1 MALPEGFLQEL
12 RDNNEIVSVI
22 ENYVELKRSGSTYS
36 CRCPFHSERTPSFHV
51 YPNTQSYYCF
61 GCGAGGDVIT
71 FIRTI
76 ENLDYIEAVRF
87 LAQRAGMAMP
97 EDKNDDSARKRQRL
111 YEMNREAGKFFH
123 RQLFSPEGRDGW
135 NYITGRQLTE
145 HTIRHFGIGYAVN
158 DYHKLHY
165 YMRNLGFSEDE
176 LIEGSL
182 LVRNNNRVYD
192 KFVNRVMFP
201 IFDTRGNIIAF
212 GGRALEAN
220 APAKYLNSA
229 ETYVFQKRDNLFALN
244 YAKNSKKD
252 YFILCEGYMDVISMH
267 QAGFDSAVAT
277 LGTAITATQARLIG
291 RMGKSEVIL
300 SYDSDGPGQKAAS
313 KGINLL
319 SEAGVKARVLQ
330 MSGAKDP
337 DEYIKKFGADAFA
350 HLIESSGGAI
360 DYELGKLAYGLDLN
374 KEEDRA
380 SYLKK
385 AVVFL
390 AQIHNPLERAVYV
403 SKTADNA
410 RVPAE
415 TVRYAVDSEIS
426 RQKKKS
432 DRDERRNLISPRNT
446 DKINPESAKLPR
458 EEKAERGIICFAFH
472 NPDKLEA
479 IRKKLTGGFA
489 TEFNRRVFQF
499 MEQKHNA
506 GEVFTGGMF
515 NEGFSTDEVGRIYG
529 ILNDFSQFANA
540 ADVLNDYITVL
551 NEYHE
556 RINQKEAGSMSND
569 ELLELQ
575 KRLTEKQKE
584 KTNK

>member
-12 RDNNEIVSVI
+12 RDNNEIVSVV
-22 ENYVELKRSGSTYS
+22 ENYVELKRSGRTYS

-51 YPNTQSYYCF
+51 YPDTQSYYCF
-61 GCGAGGDVIT
+61 GCGAGGDVVT

-87 LAQRAGMAMP
+87 LAQRAGMSMP
-97 EDKNDDSARKRQRL
+97 EDRNDDSARKRQRL
-111 YEMNREAGKFFH
+111 YEMNREAGRFFH

-145 HTIRHFGIGYAVN
+145 HTIRHFGIGFAVN

-192 KFVNRVMFP
+192 KFMNRVMFP

-212 GGRALEAN
+212 GGRALSAD

-319 SEAGVKARVLQ
+319 TEAGVKSRVLQ
-330 MSGAKDP
+330 MTGAKDP
-337 DEYIKKFGADAFA
+337 DEYIKKFGAEAFA

-380 SYLKK
+380 AYLKK

-390 AQIHNPLERAVYV
+390 ASIRNPLDRAVYV
-403 SKTADNA
+403 SKAAENA
-410 RVPAE
+410 RIPAE
-415 TVRYAVDSEIS
+415 TVRYAVESEIA
-426 RQKKKS
+426 RQKKRS
-432 DRDERRNLISPRNT
+432 DRDERRSLISPRNT
-446 DKINPESAKLPR
+446 DKINPEAAKLPR
-458 EEKAERGIICFAFH
+458 EEKAERGIICFVFN
-472 NPDKLEA
+472 NPDKLEYV
-479 IRKKLTGGFA
+479 RKRLSGGFA
-489 TEFNRRVFQF
+489 TDFNRRVFEF
-499 MEQKHNA
+499 MEQKHNS
-506 GEVFTGGMF
+506 GEAFTGGMF
-515 NEGFSTDEVGRIYG
+515 NEAFSTEEVGRIYG
-529 ILNDFSQFANA
+529 TLNDFSQFAHSQ
-540 ADVLNDYITVL
+540 DILNDYIKVL

-556 RINQKEAGSMSND
+556 NKNQREAGSMSFD
-569 ELLELQ
+569 ELLEFAQ
-575 KRLTEKQKE
+575 RQKE
-584 KTNK
+584 KKSK

>member
-87 LAQRAGMAMP
+87 LAQRSGMAMP
-97 EDKNDDSARKRQRL
+97 EDRDDDSAKKRKRL

-123 RQLFSPEGRDGW
+123 RQLFSPEGADGW

-176 LIEGSL
+176 LIDGSL

-212 GGRALEAN
+212 GGRALASD

-244 YAKNSKKD
+244 YAKNSKAD

-277 LGTAITATQARLIG
+277 LGTAITPTQARLIG

-313 KGINLL
+313 RGINLL

-330 MSGAKDP
+330 MTGAKDP
-337 DEYIKKFGADAFA
+337 DEYIKKFGAEAFA

-360 DYELGKLAYGLDLN
+360 DYEMGKLTAGLDLN

-385 AVVFL
+385 VVVFL
-390 AQIHNPLERAVYV
+390 AQIHNSLERAVYI
-403 SKTADNA
+403 SKAAETA
-410 RVPAE
+410 RVPSE
-415 TVRYAVDSEIS
+415 TVSFAVKSEIS

-432 DRDERRNLISPRNT
+432 DREQYRELISPRVK

-458 EEKAERGIICFAFH
+458 EEKAERGILCFVFH
-472 NPDKLEA
+472 NQDKLPSV
-479 IRKKLTGGFA
+479 RKKLTGGFA
-489 TEFNRRVFQF
+489 TEFNRRVFEF
-499 MEQKHNA
+499 MEEKNNS
-506 GEVFTGGMF
+506 GTVFTGSMF
-515 NEGFSTDEVGRIYG
+515 NEGFSTEEVGRIYG
-529 ILNDFSQFANA
+529 ILNDFSQFAHSGEVA
-540 ADVLNDYITVL
+540 EDYIKVL
-551 NEYHE
+551 NEYHDNIKQ
-556 RINQKEAGSMSND
+556 RDAASMSD
-569 ELLELQ
+569 DDLLMLAQ
-575 KRLTEKQKE
+575 KLKE
-584 KTNK
+584 KKS

>member
-12 RDNNEIVSVI
+12 RDNNEIVSVV
-22 ENYVELKRSGSTYS
+22 ENYVELKRSGRTYS

-51 YPNTQSYYCF
+51 YPDTQSYYCF
-61 GCGAGGDVIT
+61 GCGAGGDVVT

-87 LAQRAGMAMP
+87 LAQRAGMSMP
-97 EDKNDDSARKRQRL
+97 EDRNDESARKRQRL

-145 HTIRHFGIGYAVN
+145 HTIRHFGIGFAVN

-192 KFVNRVMFP
+192 KFMNRVMFP

-212 GGRALEAN
+212 GGRALSAD

-319 SEAGVKARVLQ
+319 TEAGVKSRVLQ
-330 MSGAKDP
+330 MTGAKDP
-337 DEYIKKFGADAFA
+337 DEYIKKFGAEAFA

-380 SYLKK
+380 AYLKK

-390 AQIHNPLERAVYV
+390 ASIRNPLDRAVYV
-403 SKTADNA
+403 SKAAENA
-410 RVPAE
+410 RIPAE
-415 TVRYAVDSEIS
+415 TVRYAVESEIA

-432 DRDERRNLISPRNT
+432 DRDERRSLISPRNT
-446 DKINPESAKLPR
+446 DKINPEAAKLPR
-458 EEKAERGIICFAFH
+458 EEKAERGIICFVFN
-472 NPDKLEA
+472 NPDKLEYV
-479 IRKKLTGGFA
+479 RKRLSGGFA
-489 TEFNRRVFQF
+489 TDFNRRVFEF
-499 MEQKHNA
+499 MEQKHNS

-515 NEGFSTDEVGRIYG
+515 NEAFSTEEVGRIYG
-529 ILNDFSQFANA
+529 TLNDFSQFAHSQ
-540 ADVLNDYITVL
+540 DILNDYIKVL

-556 RINQKEAGSMSND
+556 NKNQREAGSMSFD
-569 ELLELQ
+569 ELLEFAQ
-575 KRLTEKQKE
+575 RQKE
-584 KTNK
+584 KKSK

>member
-1 MALPEGFLQEL
+1 MAVPESFLQEV
-12 RDNNEIVSVI
+12 RDANEIVSLI
-22 ENYVELKRSGSTYS
+22 ENYVELKRSGATYS

-61 GCGAGGDVIT
+61 GCGAGGDAIT

-87 LAQRAGMAMP
+87 LAQRAGLPMP
-97 EDKNDDSARKRQRL
+97 EDRNDDSARRRQRL

-123 RQLFSPEGRDGW
+123 RQLFSPEGADGW

-176 LIEGSL
+176 LVEGSL

-201 IFDTRGNIIAF
+201 IFDTRGNIIAY
-212 GGRALEAN
+212 GGRALDPN
-220 APAKYLNSA
+220 APAKYLNSS

-244 YAKNSKKD
+244 YAKNSKAD

-300 SYDSDGPGQKAAS
+300 SYDADGPGQKAAS
-313 KGINLL
+313 RGINLL
-319 SEAGVKARVLQ
+319 SEAGVKARMLQ

-337 DEYIKKFGADAFA
+337 DEYIKKFGAEAFA

-360 DYELGKLAYGLDLN
+360 DYELGKQSAGLDLN

-380 SYLKK
+380 AYLKK

-390 AQIHNPLERAVYV
+390 ATIHNPLERAVYV
-403 SKTADNA
+403 SKAAETA
-410 RVPAE
+410 RIPAE
-415 TVRYAVDSEIS
+415 TVRFAVESEIT
-426 RQKKKS
+426 RQRKKS
-432 DRDERRNLISPRNT
+432 AREEQRELINPRNV
-446 DKINPESAKLPR
+446 DRINPESAKLPR
-458 EEKAERGIICFAFH
+458 EEKAERGLICFAFH
-472 NPDKLEA
+472 NQDKLEY
-479 IRKKLTGGFA
+479 IRRKLTGGFA
-489 TEFNRRVFQF
+489 TEFNRRVFEF

-506 GEVFTGGMF
+506 GQVLTGGLF
-515 NEGFSTDEVGRIYG
+515 NEAFTTQEVGRIYG
-529 ILNDFSQFANA
+529 ILNDFAQFAHSE
-540 ADVLNDYITVL
+540 DVMNDYITVL

-556 RINQKEAGSMSND
+556 NINNKDPGSMSAD
-569 ELLELQ
+569 ELLEFAQ
-575 KRLTEKQKE
+575 KQKE
-584 KTNK
+584 KKNK

>member
-12 RDNNEIVSVI
+12 RDSNEIVSVI

-87 LAQRAGMAMP
+87 LAQRSGMAMP
-97 EDKNDDSARKRQRL
+97 EDRDDDSTRRRRRL

-123 RQLFSPEGRDGW
+123 RQLFSPEGADGW

-145 HTIRHFGIGYAVN
+145 HTIRHFGLGYAVN

-176 LIEGSL
+176 LVEGSL

-212 GGRALEAN
+212 GGRALASD
-220 APAKYLNSA
+220 APAKYLNSS

-244 YAKNSKKD
+244 YAKNSKAD

-313 KGINLL
+313 RGINLL

-330 MSGAKDP
+330 MTGAKDP
-337 DEYIKKFGADAFA
+337 DEYIKKFGAQAFA

-360 DYELGKLAYGLDLN
+360 DYEMGKLCVGLDLN

-380 SYLKK
+380 AYLKK
-385 AVVFL
+385 AVTFL
-390 AQIHNPLERAVYV
+390 AQIRSQLERAVYV
-403 SKTADNA
+403 SKAAETA
-410 RVPAE
+410 RVPSE
-415 TVRYAVDSEIS
+415 TVRYAVESEIA

-432 DRDERRNLISPRNT
+432 DRDEYRTLISPRNT
-446 DKINPESAKLPR
+446 DKVNPEAAKLPR

-472 NPDKLEA
+472 NPEKLA
-479 IRKKLTGGFA
+479 VLRKKLPGGFA
-489 TEFNRRVFQF
+489 TDFNRRVFEF
-499 MEQKHNA
+499 MEQKHNS
-506 GEVFTGGMF
+506 GENLTGGMF
-515 NEGFSTDEVGRIYG
+515 NEAFTTEEVGRIYG
-529 ILNDFSQFANA
+529 TLNDFSQFANSEEA
-540 ADVLNDYITVL
+540 VNDYIKVL
-551 NEYHE
+551 NEYHDN
-556 RINQKEAGSMSND
+556 INQIEAGSMTED
-569 ELLELQ
+569 DLLSLAQ
-575 KRLTEKQKE
+575 KLKE
-584 KTNK
+584 KKSK

>member
-1 MALPEGFLQEL
+1 MALPEGFIQEL

-87 LAQRAGMAMP
+87 LAQRSGMAMP
-97 EDKNDDSARKRQRL
+97 EDRDDDSARKRKRL

-123 RQLFSPEGRDGW
+123 RQLFSPEGADGW

-176 LIEGSL
+176 LIDGSL

-212 GGRALEAN
+212 GGRALASD
-220 APAKYLNSA
+220 APAKYLNSS
-229 ETYVFQKRDNLFALN
+229 ENYVFQKRDNLFALN
-244 YAKNSKKD
+244 YAKNSKAD

-313 KGINLL
+313 RGINLL

-330 MSGAKDP
+330 MTGAKDP
-337 DEYIKKFGADAFA
+337 DEYIKKFGAEAFA

-360 DYELGKLAYGLDLN
+360 DYEMGKLAAGLDLN

-380 SYLKK
+380 AYLKK

-390 AQIHNPLERAVYV
+390 AQIHNSLERAVYI
-403 SKTADNA
+403 SKAAETA
-410 RVPAE
+410 RVPSE
-415 TVRYAVDSEIS
+415 TVNFAVKSEIN

-432 DRDERRNLISPRNT
+432 DREQLRELISPRVK

-458 EEKAERGIICFAFH
+458 EEKAERGILCFAFH
-472 NPDKLEA
+472 NQDKLPA
-479 IRKKLTGGFA
+479 VRKKLTGGFA
-489 TEFNRRVFQF
+489 TEFNRRVFEF
-499 MEQKHNA
+499 MEEKNNA
-506 GEVFTGGMF
+506 GVIFTGSMF
-515 NEGFSTDEVGRIYG
+515 NEGFSTEEVGRIYG
-529 ILNDFSQFANA
+529 ILNDFSQFAHSGDIA
-540 ADVLNDYITVL
+540 EDYIKVL
-551 NEYHE
+551 NEYHDNIKQ
-556 RINQKEAGSMSND
+556 RDAASMSD
-569 ELLELQ
+569 DDLLMLAQ
-575 KRLTEKQKE
+575 KLKE
-584 KTNK
+584 KKS

>member
-1 MALPEGFLQEL
+1 MALPEGFIQEL

-87 LAQRAGMAMP
+87 LAQRSGMAMP
-97 EDKNDDSARKRQRL
+97 EDRDDDSARKRKRL

-123 RQLFSPEGRDGW
+123 RQLFSPEGADGW

-176 LIEGSL
+176 LIDGSL

-212 GGRALEAN
+212 GGRALASDS
-220 APAKYLNSA
+220 PAKYLNSS

-244 YAKNSKKD
+244 YAKNSKAD

-313 KGINLL
+313 RGINLL

-330 MSGAKDP
+330 MTGAKDP
-337 DEYIKKFGADAFA
+337 DEYIKKFGAEAFA

-360 DYELGKLAYGLDLN
+360 DYEMGKLAAGLDLN

-380 SYLKK
+380 AYLKK

-390 AQIHNPLERAVYV
+390 AQIHNSLERAVYI
-403 SKTADNA
+403 SKAAETA
-410 RVPAE
+410 RVPSE
-415 TVRYAVDSEIS
+415 TVNFAVKSEIN

-432 DRDERRNLISPRNT
+432 DREQLRELISPRVK

-458 EEKAERGIICFAFH
+458 EEKAERGILCFAFH
-472 NPDKLEA
+472 NQDKLPA
-479 IRKKLTGGFA
+479 VRKKLTGGFA
-489 TEFNRRVFQF
+489 TEFNRRVFEF
-499 MEQKHNA
+499 MEEKNNA
-506 GEVFTGGMF
+506 GVIFTGSMF
-515 NEGFSTDEVGRIYG
+515 NEGFSTEEVGRIYG
-529 ILNDFSQFANA
+529 ILNDFSQFAHSGDIA
-540 ADVLNDYITVL
+540 EDYIKVL
-551 NEYHE
+551 NEYHDNIKQ
-556 RINQKEAGSMSND
+556 RDAASMSD
-569 ELLELQ
+569 DDLLMLAQ
-575 KRLTEKQKE
+575 KLKE
-584 KTNK
+584 KKS

>member
-1 MALPEGFLQEL
+1 MALPEGFLQDI

-87 LAQRAGMAMP
+87 LAQRSGMSMP
-97 EDKNDDSARKRQRL
+97 EDKTDDSAKKRKRL

-123 RQLFSPEGRDGW
+123 RQLFSPEGADGW

-145 HTIRHFGIGYAVN
+145 HTIRHFGIGFATK

-176 LIEGSL
+176 LVDGSL

-201 IFDTRGNIIAF
+201 IFDTRGNVIAF
-212 GGRALEAN
+212 GGRALDPD
-220 APAKYLNSA
+220 APAKYLNSS

-244 YAKNSKKD
+244 YAKNSKAD

-291 RMGKSEVIL
+291 RMGKAEVIL

-313 KGINLL
+313 RGINLL

-337 DEYIKKFGADAFA
+337 DEYIKKFGAEAFS
-350 HLIESSGGAI
+350 HLINSSGGAI
-360 DYELGKLAYGLDLN
+360 DYEMGKLSAGLDLV

-380 SYLKK
+380 TYLKK

-390 AQIHNPLERAVYV
+390 AQINNPLERAVYT
-403 SKTADNA
+403 SKAAENA
-410 RVPAE
+410 KVPVD
-415 TVRYAVDSEIS
+415 TVTFAVKNEMS

-432 DRDERRNLISPRNT
+432 DREQFRNIISPKV
-446 DKINPESAKLPR
+446 DKTNPEAAKLPR
-458 EEKAERGIICFAFH
+458 EEKAERGILCFVFH
-472 NPDKLEA
+472 NQDKLPA
-479 IRKKLTGGFA
+479 VRRKLTNGFA
-489 TEFNRRVFQF
+489 TEFNRRVFEF
-499 MEQKHNA
+499 MEQKNND
-506 GEVFTGGMF
+506 GTVFSGSMF
-515 NEGFSTDEVGRIYG
+515 NEGFSVSEVGRIYG
-529 ILNDFSQFANA
+529 ILNDFEKFAHSEDTA
-540 ADVLNDYITVL
+540 KDYIMVL

-556 RINQKEAGSMSND
+556 KIKQKDAASMSD
-569 ELLELQ
+569 DDLLMLAQ
-575 KRLTEKQKE
+575 KCKE
-584 KTNK
+584 KKS

>member
-12 RDNNEIVSVI
+12 RDSNEIVSVI

-71 FIRTI
+71 FIRSI

-87 LAQRAGMAMP
+87 LAQRAGLAMP
-97 EDKNDDSARKRQRL
+97 EDRNDESARKRQRL

-123 RQLFSPEGRDGW
+123 RQLFAPEGRDGW
-135 NYITGRQLTE
+135 NYISGRQLTE

-165 YMRNLGFSEDE
+165 YMRNLGFTEDE

-212 GGRALEAN
+212 GGRALAAD
-220 APAKYLNSA
+220 APAKYLNSS

-244 YAKNSKKD
+244 YAKNSKAD

-300 SYDSDGPGQKAAS
+300 SYDNDGPGQKAAS
-313 KGINLL
+313 RGINLL

-337 DEYIKKFGADAFA
+337 DEYIKKYGAEAFS

-360 DYELGKLAYGLDLN
+360 DYEMGKLCAGLDMN

-380 SYLKK
+380 AYLKK

-390 AQIHNPLERAVYV
+390 AQIRNNLERAV
-403 SKTADNA
+403 
-410 RVPAE
+410 
-415 TVRYAVDSEIS
+415 
-426 RQKKKS
+426 
-432 DRDERRNLISPRNT
+432 
-446 DKINPESAKLPR
+446 
-458 EEKAERGIICFAFH
+458 
-472 NPDKLEA
+472 
-479 IRKKLTGGFA
+479 
-489 TEFNRRVFQF
+489 
-499 MEQKHNA
+499 
-506 GEVFTGGMF
+506 
-515 NEGFSTDEVGRIYG
+515 
-529 ILNDFSQFANA
+529 
-540 ADVLNDYITVL
+540 
-551 NEYHE
+551 
-556 RINQKEAGSMSND
+556 
-569 ELLELQ
+569 
-575 KRLTEKQKE
+575 
-584 KTNK
+584 

>member
-12 RDNNEIVSVI
+12 RDSNEIVSVI

-97 EDKNDDSARKRQRL
+97 EDRNDESVYKRRRI

-123 RQLFSPEGRDGW
+123 QQLFSAEGADGLK
-135 NYITGRQLTE
+135 YITERKLTE
-145 HTIRHFGIGYAVN
+145 HTIRHFGVGYAVN

-176 LIEGSL
+176 LVDGSL

-212 GGRALEAN
+212 GGRALATD

-244 YAKNSKKD
+244 YAKNSKAD

-277 LGTAITATQARLIG
+277 LGTAITPTQARLIG

-300 SYDSDGPGQKAAS
+300 SYDNDGPGQKAAS
-313 KGINLL
+313 RGINLL

-337 DEYIKKFGADAFA
+337 DEYIKKFGAEAFA

-360 DYELGKLAYGLDLN
+360 DYEMGKLCTGLDLA
-374 KEEDRA
+374 KEEGRA
-380 SYLKK
+380 EYLKK

-390 AQIHNPLERAVYV
+390 AQIQSPLERAVYV
-403 SKTADNA
+403 SKAADTAK
-410 RVPAE
+410 VPAD
-415 TVRYAVDSEIS
+415 TVRYAVDSEVS
-426 RQKKKS
+426 RRKKKS
-432 DRDERRNLISPRNT
+432 ARDEYRSLISPRNT
-446 DKINPESAKLPR
+446 DKVNPEAAKLPR
-458 EEKAERGIICFAFH
+458 EEKAERGLICYAFH
-472 NPDKLEA
+472 NPDKLA
-479 IRKKLTGGFA
+479 SLRKRLAGGFA
-489 TEFNRRVFQF
+489 TEFNRRVFEF
-499 MEQKHNA
+499 MEQKQNSGA
-506 GEVFTGGMF
+506 NFDASMF
-515 NEGFSTDEVGRIYG
+515 NESFSTEEVGRIFG
-529 ILNDFSQFANA
+529 TLNDFSMFANSE
-540 ADVLNDYITVL
+540 DIINDYIGVL
-551 NEYHE
+551 NEYYE
-556 RINQKEAGSMSND
+556 NTNQIEAGGMSGD
-569 ELLELQ
+569 DLLKLAQ
-575 KRLTEKQKE
+575 KLKE
-584 KTNK
+584 KKSK

>member
-12 RDNNEIVSVI
+12 RDSNEIVSVI
-22 ENYVELKRSGSTYS
+22 ENYVELKRSGSTFS

-87 LAQRAGMAMP
+87 LAQRSGMAMP
-97 EDKNDDSARKRQRL
+97 EDRDDDSARKRRRL

-123 RQLFSPEGRDGW
+123 RQLFAPEGADGW
-135 NYITGRQLTE
+135 NYITGRQLNE

-176 LIEGSL
+176 LVDGSL

-212 GGRALEAN
+212 GGRTLASD
-220 APAKYLNSA
+220 APAKYLNSS

-244 YAKNSKKD
+244 YAKNSKAD

-313 KGINLL
+313 RGINLL

-330 MSGAKDP
+330 MTGAKDP
-337 DEYIKKFGADAFA
+337 DEYIKKFGAQAFA

-360 DYELGKLAYGLDLN
+360 DYEMGKLCYGLDLA

-380 SYLKK
+380 AYLKK

-390 AQIHNPLERAVYV
+390 AQIRSSLERAVYI
-403 SKTADNA
+403 SKAADTA
-410 RVPAE
+410 RVPAD
-415 TVRYAVDSEIS
+415 TVRYAVESEIS

-432 DRDERRNLISPRNT
+432 DRDEYRSLISPRNT
-446 DKINPESAKLPR
+446 DKVNPEAAKLPR
-458 EEKAERGIICFAFH
+458 EEKAERGIICYVFQ
-472 NPDKLEA
+472 NPDKLA
-479 IRKKLTGGFA
+479 AVRKKLPGGFA
-489 TEFNRRVFQF
+489 TDFNRRVFEF
-499 MEQKHNA
+499 MEQKHNSGANFA
-506 GEVFTGGMF
+506 GTMF
-515 NEGFSTDEVGRIYG
+515 NEAFSTEEVGRIYG
-529 ILNDFSQFANA
+529 TLNDFSKFANSEDA
-540 ADVLNDYITVL
+540 VNDYIRVL
-551 NEYHE
+551 NEYHDN
-556 RINQKEAGSMSND
+556 INQREAGSMSED
-569 ELLELQ
+569 DLLTLAQ
-575 KRLTEKQKE
+575 KLKE
-584 KTNK
+584 KKSK

>member
-12 RDNNEIVSVI
+12 RDNNEIVSVV
-22 ENYVELKRSGSTYS
+22 ENYVELKRSGRTYS

-51 YPNTQSYYCF
+51 YPDTQSYYCF
-61 GCGAGGDVIT
+61 GCGAGGDVVT

-87 LAQRAGMAMP
+87 LAQRAGMPMP

-145 HTIRHFGIGYAVN
+145 HTIRHFGIGYAAN

-192 KFVNRVMFP
+192 KFMNRVMFP

-212 GGRALEAN
+212 GGRALSAD

-313 KGINLL
+313 RGINLL
-319 SEAGVKARVLQ
+319 TEAGVKSRVLQ
-330 MSGAKDP
+330 MTGAKDP
-337 DEYIKKFGADAFA
+337 DEYIKKFGAEAFA

-360 DYELGKLAYGLDLN
+360 DYELGKLSYGLDLN

-380 SYLKK
+380 AYLKK

-390 AQIHNPLERAVYV
+390 ASIRNPLDRAVYV
-403 SKTADNA
+403 SKAAENA
-410 RVPAE
+410 RIPAE
-415 TVRYAVDSEIS
+415 TVRYAVESEIS
-426 RQKKKS
+426 RQKKRS
-432 DRDERRNLISPRNT
+432 DRDERRSLISPRNT
-446 DKINPESAKLPR
+446 DKINPEAAKLPR
-458 EEKAERGIICFAFH
+458 EEKAERGIICFVFN
-472 NPDKLEA
+472 NPDKLEYV
-479 IRKKLTGGFA
+479 RKRLSGDFA
-489 TEFNRRVFQF
+489 TDFNRRVFEF
-499 MEQKHNA
+499 MEQKHNS
-506 GEVFTGGMF
+506 GEAFTGGMF
-515 NEGFSTDEVGRIYG
+515 NEAFSTEEVGRIYG
-529 ILNDFSQFANA
+529 TLNDFSQFAHSQEI
-540 ADVLNDYITVL
+540 LNDYIKVL

-556 RINQKEAGSMSND
+556 NKNQREAGSMSFD
-569 ELLELQ
+569 ELLEFAQ
-575 KRLTEKQKE
+575 RQKE
-584 KTNK
+584 KKSK

>member
-12 RDNNEIVSVI
+12 KDNNEIVSVI
-22 ENYVELKRSGSTYS
+22 ENYVELKRSGATYS

-51 YPNTQSYYCF
+51 YPDTQSYYCF
-61 GCGAGGDVIT
+61 GCGAGGDVVT

-87 LAQRAGMAMP
+87 LAQRSGMPMP
-97 EDKNDDSARKRQRL
+97 EDSDDNSARKRQRI

-123 RQLFSPEGRDGW
+123 RQLFSPEGKDGW
-135 NYITGRQLTE
+135 EYITGRQLTE
-145 HTIRHFGIGYAVN
+145 HTIRRFGIGYAVN

-176 LIEGSL
+176 LIDASL

-212 GGRALEAN
+212 GGRALAAD

-229 ETYVFQKRDNLFALN
+229 ETFVFQKRDNLFALN

-337 DEYIKKFGADAFA
+337 DEFIKKFGAGAFA

-360 DYELGKLAYGLDLN
+360 DYELNKLANGLDLN

-380 SYLKK
+380 AYLKK
-385 AVVFL
+385 AVAFL
-390 AQIHNPLERAVYV
+390 AQIKNPLERAVYV
-403 SKTADNA
+403 SKAADNA
-410 RVPAE
+410 RIPAE
-415 TVRYAVDSEIS
+415 TVRYAVEGEIN
-426 RQKKKS
+426 RQRKKS
-432 DRDERRNLISPRNT
+432 EKSEYNELVHPRNT
-446 DKINPESAKLPR
+446 DKINPASAKLPR
-458 EEKAERGIICFAFH
+458 EEKAERGIICFAFN
-472 NPDKLEA
+472 NPEKLKS
-479 IRKKLTGGFA
+479 IRKQLPGGFA
-489 TEFNRRVFQF
+489 TEFNRRVFEF
-499 MEQKHNA
+499 MEQKHNE
-506 GEVFTGGMF
+506 GVPLNGGIF
-515 NEGFSTDEVGRIYG
+515 NEAFSTDEVGRIYG
-529 ILNDFSQFANA
+529 ILNDFSQFANSPEI
-540 ADVLNDYITVL
+540 LNDYITVL

-556 RINQKEAGSMSND
+556 KINQREAGSMSID
-569 ELLELQ
+569 ELLEFAQ
-575 KRLTEKQKE
+575 KQKE
-584 KTNK
+584 KKNK

>member
-22 ENYVELKRSGSTYS
+22 ENYVELKRSGATYS

-51 YPNTQSYYCF
+51 YPDTQSYYCF

-76 ENLDYIEAVRF
+76 ENLDYIESVRF
-87 LAQRAGMAMP
+87 LAQRAGMSMP
-97 EDKNDDSARKRQRL
+97 EDRNDDSAKKRQRL

-123 RQLFSPEGRDGW
+123 RQLFSPEGSDGW

-165 YMRNLGFSEDE
+165 YMRNIGFSEDE

-212 GGRALEAN
+212 GGRALAAD

-330 MSGAKDP
+330 MTGAKDP
-337 DEYIKKFGADAFA
+337 DEYIKKFGAEAFA

-380 SYLKK
+380 AYLKK

-390 AQIHNPLERAVYV
+390 AQLRNPLERAVYV
-403 SKTADNA
+403 SKAAENA
-410 RVPAE
+410 RIPAE
-415 TVRYAVDSEIS
+415 TVRYAVESEIA
-426 RQKKKS
+426 RQKRKS

-472 NPDKLEA
+472 NPDKLES
-479 IRKKLTGGFA
+479 IRKQLPGGFA
-489 TEFNRRVFQF
+489 TEFNRRVFEF
-499 MEQKHNA
+499 MEQKHNE
-506 GEVFTGGMF
+506 GVVLTGGMF
-515 NEGFSTDEVGRIYG
+515 NEAFATEEVGRIYG
-529 ILNDFSQFANA
+529 ILNDFAQFANSQ
-540 ADVLNDYITVL
+540 DVLNDYITVL
-551 NEYHE
+551 NEYHDK
-556 RINQKEAGSMSND
+556 INQREAGSMSVD
-569 ELLELQ
+569 ELLEFAQ
-575 KRLTEKQKE
+575 RQKE
-584 KTNK
+584 KKSK

>member
-87 LAQRAGMAMP
+87 LAQRSGMAMP
-97 EDKNDDSARKRQRL
+97 EDRDDDSAKKRKRL

-123 RQLFSPEGRDGW
+123 KQLFSPEGADGW

-176 LIEGSL
+176 LIDGSL

-212 GGRALEAN
+212 GGRALASD

-244 YAKNSKKD
+244 YAKNSKAD

-277 LGTAITATQARLIG
+277 LGTAITPTQARLIG

-313 KGINLL
+313 RGINLL

-330 MSGAKDP
+330 MTGAKDP
-337 DEYIKKFGADAFA
+337 DEYIKKFGAEAFA

-360 DYELGKLAYGLDLN
+360 DYEMGKLTAGLDLN

-385 AVVFL
+385 VVVFL
-390 AQIHNPLERAVYV
+390 AQIHNSLERAVYI
-403 SKTADNA
+403 SKAAETA
-410 RVPAE
+410 RVPSE
-415 TVRYAVDSEIS
+415 TVSFAVKSEIS

-432 DRDERRNLISPRNT
+432 DREQYRELISPRVK

-458 EEKAERGIICFAFH
+458 EEKAERGILCFAFH
-472 NPDKLEA
+472 NQDKLPSV
-479 IRKKLTGGFA
+479 RKKLTDGFA
-489 TEFNRRVFQF
+489 TEFNRRVFEF
-499 MEQKHNA
+499 MEEKNNS
-506 GEVFTGGMF
+506 GTVFTGSMF
-515 NEGFSTDEVGRIYG
+515 NEGFSTEEVGRIYG
-529 ILNDFSQFANA
+529 ILNDFSQFAHSGEVA
-540 ADVLNDYITVL
+540 EDYIKVL
-551 NEYHE
+551 NEYHDNIKQ
-556 RINQKEAGSMSND
+556 RDAASMSD
-569 ELLELQ
+569 DDLLMLAQ
-575 KRLTEKQKE
+575 KLKE
-584 KTNK
+584 KKS

>member
-1 MALPEGFLQEL
+1 MALPEGFIQEL

-87 LAQRAGMAMP
+87 LAQRSGMAMP
-97 EDKNDDSARKRQRL
+97 EDRDDDSARKRKRL

-123 RQLFSPEGRDGW
+123 RQLFSPEGADGW

-176 LIEGSL
+176 LIDGSL

-212 GGRALEAN
+212 GGRALASD
-220 APAKYLNSA
+220 APAKYLNSS

-244 YAKNSKKD
+244 YAKNSKAD

-313 KGINLL
+313 RGINLL

-330 MSGAKDP
+330 MTGAKDP
-337 DEYIKKFGADAFA
+337 DEYIKKFGAEAFA

-360 DYELGKLAYGLDLN
+360 DYEMGKLASGLDLN

-380 SYLKK
+380 AYLKK

-390 AQIHNPLERAVYV
+390 AQIHNSLERAVYI
-403 SKTADNA
+403 SKAAETA
-410 RVPAE
+410 RVPSE
-415 TVRYAVDSEIS
+415 TVSFAVKSEIN

-432 DRDERRNLISPRNT
+432 DREQLRELISPRVK

-458 EEKAERGIICFAFH
+458 EEKAERGILCFAFH
-472 NPDKLEA
+472 NQDKLPSV
-479 IRKKLTGGFA
+479 RKKLTVGFA
-489 TEFNRRVFQF
+489 TEFNRRVFEF
-499 MEQKHNA
+499 MEEKNNA
-506 GEVFTGGMF
+506 GVIFTGSMF
-515 NEGFSTDEVGRIYG
+515 NEGFSTEEVGRIYG
-529 ILNDFSQFANA
+529 ILNDFSQFAHSGDIA
-540 ADVLNDYITVL
+540 EDYIKVL
-551 NEYHE
+551 NEYHDNIKQ
-556 RINQKEAGSMSND
+556 RDAASMSD
-569 ELLELQ
+569 DDLLMLAQ
-575 KRLTEKQKE
+575 KLKE
-584 KTNK
+584 KKS

>member
-12 RDNNEIVSVI
+12 RDSNEIVSVI

-87 LAQRAGMAMP
+87 LAQRSGMAMP
-97 EDKNDDSARKRQRL
+97 EDRDDDSAKKRRRL

-135 NYITGRQLTE
+135 NYITGRQLSE

-165 YMRNLGFSEDE
+165 YMRNLGFTEDE

-212 GGRALEAN
+212 GGRALAAD
-220 APAKYLNSA
+220 APAKYLNSS

-244 YAKNSKKD
+244 YAKNSKAD

-313 KGINLL
+313 RGINLL

-330 MSGAKDP
+330 MTGAKDP
-337 DEYIKKFGADAFA
+337 DEYIKKFGAEAFA

-360 DYELGKLAYGLDLN
+360 DYEMGKLCIGLDLDR
-374 KEEDRA
+374 EEDRA
-380 SYLKK
+380 AYLKK
-385 AVVFL
+385 AVIFL
-390 AQIHNPLERAVYV
+390 AQIRNPLERAVYV
-403 SKTADNA
+403 SKAAETA
-410 RVPAE
+410 RIPSE
-415 TVRYAVDSEIS
+415 TVRYAVESEIS

-432 DRDERRNLISPRNT
+432 DRDERRNLISPRNA

-458 EEKAERGIICFAFH
+458 EEKAERGILCFVFH
-472 NPDKLEA
+472 NPDKLESV
-479 IRKKLTGGFA
+479 RKRLPGGFA
-489 TEFNRRVFQF
+489 TEFNRRVFEF

-506 GEVFTGGMF
+506 GANFTGGMF

-529 ILNDFSQFANA
+529 ILNDFSPFANA
-540 ADVLNDYITVL
+540 QDVVNDYITVL

-556 RINQKEAGSMSND
+556 KINQREAGSMSTD
-569 ELLELQ
+569 ELLEFAQ
-575 KRLTEKQKE
+575 KQKE
-584 KTNK
+584 KKIK

>member
-1 MALPEGFLQEL
+1 MALPDGFLQEL

-87 LAQRAGMAMP
+87 LAQRAGMPMP
-97 EDKNDDSARKRQRL
+97 EDRNDDSAKKRQRL

-123 RQLFSPEGRDGW
+123 RQLFSPEGADGW

-212 GGRALEAN
+212 GGRALAAD

-244 YAKNSKKD
+244 YAKNSKAD

-313 KGINLL
+313 RGINLL

-330 MSGAKDP
+330 MTGAKDP
-337 DEYIKKFGADAFA
+337 DEYIKKFGAEAFA

-360 DYELGKLAYGLDLN
+360 DYEMGKLTAGLDLN

-390 AQIHNPLERAVYV
+390 AQIRNPLERAVYV
-403 SKTADNA
+403 SKAAENA
-410 RVPAE
+410 NIPAE
-415 TVRYAVDSEIS
+415 TVRFAVQSEIS

-432 DRDERRNLISPRNT
+432 DKEEQRNLISPRNT

-458 EEKAERGIICFAFH
+458 EEKAERGILCFVFN
-472 NPDKLEA
+472 NPDKLEYV
-479 IRKKLTGGFA
+479 RKKLTGGFA
-489 TEFNRRVFQF
+489 TEFNRRVFEF
-499 MEQKHNA
+499 MEQKHNSGA
-506 GEVFTGGMF
+506 VLNGSMF
-515 NEGFSTDEVGRIYG
+515 NEAFSTDEVGRIYG
-529 ILNDFSQFANA
+529 TLNDFSQFAHSE
-540 ADVLNDYITVL
+540 DVVNDYITVL

-556 RINQKEAGSMSND
+556 KINQREAGSMSAD
-569 ELLELQ
+569 ELLAFAQ
-575 KRLTEKQKE
+575 KQKE
-584 KTNK
+584 KKSK